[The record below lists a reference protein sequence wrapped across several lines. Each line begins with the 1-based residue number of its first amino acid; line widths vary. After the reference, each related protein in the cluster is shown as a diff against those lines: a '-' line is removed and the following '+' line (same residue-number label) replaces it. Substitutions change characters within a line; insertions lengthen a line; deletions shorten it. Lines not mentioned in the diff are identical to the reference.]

1 MRRGE
6 KNMKKMKKVL
16 AMLLSFIM
24 MMSMAMTTFAAET
37 TGSITYH
44 TGKHNVNGVGFK
56 AYRLMDATVSGAHV
70 AYKINEKFT
79 GFFTDDKIGT
89 DADKT
94 KDELATLYLKTNV
107 ANSEFQTAL
116 KTFISDNSVEAVK
129 TVTGSTEKTYTFN
142 ALEYGYYAIIP
153 SNEEFA
159 PSFTTVSKTEAQDV
173 YLKGKTPDV
182 DKKVDNEDWTSAQI
196 GDKLTFT
203 VESMVPNMAGFDA
216 YTFKLTDTMTNGLTV
231 TQETLNAKVK
241 IGTTVLEANQYS
253 VKVEGQKITIEILN
267 FINYKDQA
275 NEPIVFTYEATLN
288 ENAITEDKT
297 TNTANVEYGND
308 PENLSQGASDKV
320 VVKTHTLTINKK
332 NANGDML
339 AGAEFQLYKGT
350 AVTETP
356 IKFVDLSNGS
366 YRVAKEG
373 EGSTTETLV
382 SPVGGQIIVK
392 GLDVGEYRLVETKAP
407 NGYNQL
413 KKPVVINIKAESTDK
428 GETITVTGNS
438 VDVINNA
445 GTLLPE
451 TGGMGTVIF
460 TVVAIVLILGVVAS
474 FVFSRRR
481 DRR

>member
-24 MMSMAMTTFAAET
+24 MMSMAMTTFAAGT

-44 TGKHNVNGVGFK
+44 TGKHNVSGVEFK
-56 AYRLMDATVSGAHV
+56 AYRLMDATVSGEHV
-70 AYKINEKFT
+70 AYKINTDFAN
-79 GFFTDDKIGT
+79 FFTDKIGT
-89 DADKT
+89 STEKT
-94 KDELATLYLKTNV
+94 NDELATDYLRAHV
-107 ANSEFQTAL
+107 ASPEFQTAL
-116 KTFISDNSVEAVK
+116 KTFITTNKIQAKK
-129 TVTGSTEKTYTFN
+129 TVTGSTEKTYMFS

-153 SNEEFA
+153 SGSQFA

-182 DKKVDNEDWTSAQI
+182 DKKVDGDEWASAQI
-196 GDKLTFT
+196 GDTLTFT
-203 VESMVPNMAGFDA
+203 VESMVPNMAGCKQ

-231 TQETLNAKVK
+231 SKDTLNAKVK
-241 IGTTVLEANQYS
+241 IGTTDLTSDQYT
-253 VKVEGQKITIEILN
+253 VNVVGQNITIEIKD
-267 FINYKDQA
+267 FIKYKDQT

-288 ENAITEDKT
+288 ENAVSKDPT

-308 PENLSQGASDKV
+308 PDHLTQGAPDTV

-332 NANGDML
+332 NDKDEML
-339 AGAEFQLYKGT
+339 AGAEFQLYRGIEV
-350 AVTETP
+350 ARNP
-356 IKFVDLSNGS
+356 ISFVDLSDGK
-366 YRVAKEG
+366 YRVAKPG
-373 EGSTTETLV
+373 EAPITDILL
-382 SPVGGQIIVK
+382 SPVGGVITVD
-392 GLDVGEYRLVETKAP
+392 GLDDGNYRLVETKAP

-413 KKPVVINIKAESTDK
+413 KNPVEINITAKSDNK
-428 GETITVTGNS
+428 GDTITVTGNS

-460 TVVAIVLILGVVAS
+460 TVVAIVLILGVAAS